1 MVYTTGIVSLR
12 LRTLNGMTPCAR
24 RDSQSNALVAH
35 APPMR
40 WWTSLYTPSTG
51 SQQRLDI
58 AVVVVVVFAFCR
70 VVAGGVSRFVNQML
84 VRTDS

>member
-1 MVYTTGIVSLR
+1 
-12 LRTLNGMTPCAR
+12 
-24 RDSQSNALVAH
+24 
-35 APPMR
+35 MR

-70 VVAGGVSRFVNQML
+70 VVAGGVTRIVNQML
-84 VRTDS
+84 VRTDSQQCLRYQARA